1 MPGAASI
8 SIIKEHQLILEL
20 ILGLVCFL
28 SVGVDGST
36 LFMWGIDLLR
46 KQKIIAA
53 VCGVPGSAPSGGFEP
68 GSLQKNIQVTWLLIG
83 APPDFYGPAW
93 HHNQLPGDLNGS
105 MSRKLILKPLA

>member
-46 KQKIIAA
+46 KQK
-53 VCGVPGSAPSGGFEP
+53 
-68 GSLQKNIQVTWLLIG
+68 K
-83 APPDFYGPAW
+83 
-93 HHNQLPGDLNGS
+93 
-105 MSRKLILKPLA
+105 